1 MMKKFA
7 FVLLV
12 LVDLLCIGLIFFR
25 LFTTPAM
32 GAALAAILL
41 PTIAA
46 FLVAAAAGHLTT
58 TEQQEPA
65 EDASDWRNAA

>member
-32 GAALAAILL
+32 GAALACLL
-41 PTIAA
+41 YTSDAA
-46 FLVAAAAGHLTT
+46 
-58 TEQQEPA
+58 
-65 EDASDWRNAA
+65 DD

>member
-1 MMKKFA
+1 MMKKFT
-7 FVLLV
+7 FILLV

-25 LFTTPAM
+25 LFTTPAL

-46 FLVAAAAGHLTT
+46 LLVAAAAGRLAP
-58 TEQQEPA
+58 TEQQEPT
-65 EDASDWRNAA
+65 EDASDWRSAA